1 MNLENCIKFH
11 SAKTTQISDSPR
23 ATASDSLTGTDVMAA
38 MGMAQSRE
46 EMGYSAFLGK
56 MGISSNDREKAI
68 ELLTL
73 FAHSACVKVP
83 ALRELDDD
91 IKPKVMQVLA
101 TFAFEDYSRSA
112 ASTRMC
118 ECCGGNKFI
127 EVEVFTNKVHTPRI
141 EKEFVK
147 MSLRMGVEDIQPSAY
162 EVHRSV
168 REVGRVLCHKCKGK
182 GMLSNACQCHGKG
195 LVLDREKTEQQGGV
209 PAYKTCSKCNGRGYA
224 RLPAENVRRALC
236 ASGMELSQPTWSR
249 NWKPFY
255 ESLIERLFQVES
267 HADMV
272 LKTVTR

>member
-23 ATASDSLTGTDVMAA
+23 ATASESLTGTDVMAA

-73 FAHSACVKVP
+73 YAHSASIKVP

-101 TFAFEDYSRSA
+101 MFAFEDYSRSA
-112 ASTRMC
+112 ASTRQC
-118 ECCGGNKFI
+118 DCCKGNKFI
-127 EVEVFTNKVHTPRI
+127 EADVFTNKVTSPKTPI
-141 EKEFVK
+141 PEALKEARKIIPDEHYSKRQVRDVVK
-147 MSLRMGVEDIQPSAY
+147 VI
-162 EVHRSV
+162 
-168 REVGRVLCHKCKGK
+168 CHKCKGK
-182 GMLSNACQCHGKG
+182 GTLTNACRCHGKG
-195 LVLDREKTEQQGGV
+195 VVLDQDKTEQQGGV
-209 PAYKTCSKCNGRGYA
+209 PAYKTCSKCSGRGYA
-224 RLPAENVRRALC
+224 RLPAENVRRALMD
-236 ASGMELSQPTWSR
+236 SGIELSQPTWSR

-255 ESLIERLFQVES
+255 ESLIEKLFQGES
-267 HADMV
+267 HADTV

>member
-68 ELLTL
+68 ELLTRY
-73 FAHSACVKVP
+73 AYSACVKVP
-83 ALRELDDD
+83 ALRDLDND

-101 TFAFEDYSRSA
+101 MFAFEDYSRSA

-118 ECCGGNKFI
+118 DCCNGAKFI
-127 EVEVFTNKVHTPRI
+127 EAEVFTTKVTSPKTPLSI
-141 EKEFVK
+141 ADKEARKVVPEEHYKKRQVRDVVK
-147 MSLRMGVEDIQPSAY
+147 VICQ
-162 EVHRSV
+162 
-168 REVGRVLCHKCKGK
+168 KCKGK
-182 GMLSNACQCHGKG
+182 GTLSNACQCHGKG
-195 LVLDREKTEQQGGV
+195 LVLDREKTEQQGGL

-236 ASGMELSQPTWSR
+236 ASGMEISQPTWSR

-255 ESLIERLFQVES
+255 GSLIERLFQGES
-267 HADMV
+267 HADTV